1 MKTLL
6 IILSALVF
14 APEVYSAPKK
24 PVTVGL
30 PEVVKKV
37 RSRNYKVQI
46 GTMRTYQAKANIEKA
61 RADLLPRL
69 NIWSIA
75 KIILDPT
82 SIIDQIQDIAPFLV
96 PANWSRLEQ
105 NKILYQAEQEGLRAL
120 WGNEVHVT
128 KMLYMRILFDQ
139 KLLSHISASIKDMD
153 QVHEIVKFHE
163 TFGAVRPG
171 TARDIEIRLLGLRED
186 EENLR
191 LLISQEI
198 DELSYALAIKA
209 DVQMELAPV
218 ALPSV
223 PGLKPIDYKAYE
235 ARVVSISPERR
246 QYTYFLQTLEY
257 IRQEVRY
264 SFFGASPISRGVAG
278 GIFDAIPAT
287 SGIFGKNATMKIVDA
302 QREILTTQRMGIEE
316 TVRRQLRGLANQHN
330 SDLQMYS
337 QYERRQQLARES
349 NEALLRRAELG
360 EQLNAFEFSENVK
373 TRIQAETAMF
383 AMHYRLFSNIDRLAR
398 LTYTADYAK

>member
-6 IILSALVF
+6 ILLSALAF
-14 APEVYSAPKK
+14 APEAYSAPKK
-24 PVTVGL
+24 PVTIKL
-30 PEVVKKV
+30 PEVVKQV
-37 RSRNYKVQI
+37 RSRNYKVQVA
-46 GTMRTYQAKANIEKA
+46 TMRTYQAKANIEKA

-82 SIIDQIQDIAPFLV
+82 SIIDSIQDIAPFLV

-105 NKILYQAEQEGLRAL
+105 NKILYQAEQEGYRAL
-120 WGNEVHVT
+120 WSNEVHVT

-139 KLLSHISASIKDMD
+139 KLLNHVSAS
-153 QVHEIVKFHE
+153 VTSLEEVLEIVKFHE

-171 TARDIEIRLLGLRED
+171 SARDIEIRVLGLKED
-186 EENLR
+186 EQNLR
-191 LLISQEI
+191 LLIAQEI

-209 DVQMELAPV
+209 DVQMVLAPV
-218 ALPSV
+218 TLPEPDS
-223 PGLKPIDYKAYE
+223 LKQIDYKAHE
-235 ARVVSISPERR
+235 ARAVSISPERT
-246 QYTYFLQTLEY
+246 QYTFLLRTLEH

-264 SFFGASPISRGVAG
+264 SFFGNSPISRGVAG
-278 GIFDAIPAT
+278 GVFDAIPQT

-302 QREILTTQRMGIEE
+302 QRDILITQRTGIEE
-316 TVRRQLRGLANQHN
+316 TVRRQLRALANQYN
-330 SDLQMYS
+330 SDLQMAS
-337 QYERRQQLARES
+337 QYSRRLQLARES

-373 TRIQAETAMF
+373 TRIQAETALF
-383 AMHYRLFSNIDRLAR
+383 AMQFRLFSNIDRLQR
-398 LTYTADYAK
+398 LTFTADYSK